1 MLQWLFTR
9 PRPEERARQFG
20 RAMLAD
26 PVIRPYLRDVQ
37 QYPDYA
43 LFLVAHRAHWEQSQR
58 FEEYYQEQ
66 IARLGNRIM
75 AAQGLDGGSTRQW
88 DARSSDV
95 VQHLKDIM
103 WSTWERHV
111 GLESLYND
119 ARWNAQTRGVAPS
132 TPRLAIPL
140 SSPPPEPSAAF
151 PAAHH

>member
-26 PVIRPYLRDVQ
+26 PVIRPYLRNVQ

-43 LFLVAHRAHWEQSQR
+43 HFLLAHRAHWEQSQR
-58 FEEYYQEQ
+58 FEEHYQEQ
-66 IARLGNRIM
+66 ISRLGNRIM
-75 AAQGLDGGSTRQW
+75 ASRGLDDGSTRQW

-95 VQHLKDIM
+95 VQHLKEIM

-111 GLESLYND
+111 GLEAMYND
-119 ARWNAQTRGVAPS
+119 ARWNAQIRSVAPS
-132 TPRLAIPL
+132 APRPATPV
-140 SSPPPEPSAAF
+140 SSPPPEISAILP
-151 PAAHH
+151 PAHR